1 MSEDLH
7 EIIAAWFGEEMPDGR
22 REALLQRLRQDAAF
36 RAEFVTELRTFAML
50 HAVQAPEPRWLALQ
64 DELGMTNPRNDF
76 SEERIFDAIRS
87 QPRPFVASWWRPV
100 AAMAACLA
108 AVFAVLLLLKSPQ
121 PVLAAMPNREHLAV
135 AVRVDEVRWDARQM
149 NAPQAGGI
157 VSAGDLRFGSGKLT
171 LAFLSGVSVHIEG
184 PADITL
190 LGPERIACRR
200 GNIRTLVNEGA
211 EGFTIETPGGAVVD
225 LGTEFGVNVE
235 DGGKTQVM
243 VYQGQA
249 ELALLSPDG
258 SPRRTRLLNA
268 QQSSELDPQADAFR
282 GVEPREILAAPDLR
296 IPALNLS
303 ADYPQRIL
311 KSRPLHYWRG
321 QAVSKGLIS
330 DAGPGAKALH
340 IQGDVVPQQDGSLAF
355 AAVSEPQFLRAEGEW
370 APPAEFAM
378 ELWFA
383 SAAFH
388 NSALSVMHAV
398 EDENDTLSLLQL
410 TRRDA
415 RNALRPGRVRFLF
428 RWPPG
433 SRDGVNV
440 YSTPVYT
447 PYQWQHL
454 VCQRRGH
461 VLEMYLDGNLVGDTS
476 LKGNEA
482 TTACVL
488 RFGRLFEAAGH
499 RDSRQFIGRMAE
511 IAVYDHV
518 LSADEIREHAVR

>member
-1 MSEDLH
+1 MRLGQPAP
-7 EIIAAWFGEEMPDGR
+7 AA
-22 REALLQRLRQDAAF
+22 
-36 RAEFVTELRTFAML
+36 
-50 HAVQAPEPRWLALQ
+50 
-64 DELGMTNPRNDF
+64 NP
-76 SEERIFDAIRS
+76 
-87 QPRPFVASWWRPV
+87 
-100 AAMAACLA
+100 
-108 AVFAVLLLLKSPQ
+108 K
-121 PVLAAMPNREHLAV
+121 REHLAV
-135 AVRVDEVRWDARQM
+135 AVRVDEVRWDAAQV
-149 NAPQAGGI
+149 NAPQAGGL
-157 VSAGDLRFGSGKLT
+157 VSAGDLRFGSGRLT

-200 GNIRTLVNEGA
+200 GNVRTLVNDGA

-235 DGGKTQVM
+235 GGGKTQVM

-268 QQSSELDPQADAFR
+268 QQSSELDPQADTFR
-282 GVEPREILAAPDLR
+282 GIEPREILAAPDLS
-296 IPALNLS
+296 IPPLKLS

-311 KSRPLHYWRG
+311 KSKPLHYWRG
-321 QAVSKGLIS
+321 RAAANGTIA
-330 DAGPGAKALH
+330 DAAPGAKALH
-340 IQGDVVPQQDGSLAF
+340 IQGRIVSQPDGSLSF
-355 AAVSEPQFLRAEGEW
+355 AGGSEPQFLRAEGAW
-370 APPAEFAM
+370 TPPAEFAV

-383 SAAFH
+383 SEAFH
-388 NSALSVMHAV
+388 CGALAVMHAV
-398 EDENDTLSLLQL
+398 DDEYDTLSLLQL

-433 SRDGVNV
+433 SRDGLNV
-440 YSTPVYT
+440 YSAPVYT

-454 VCQRRGH
+454 VCQRREN
-461 VLEMYLDGNLVGDTS
+461 VLEMYLDGRLVGDTS
-476 LKGNEA
+476 LRGNEQ

-499 RDSRQFIGRMAE
+499 RDPRQFIGRMSE
-511 IAVYDHV
+511 IAVYDHL
-518 LSADEIREHAVR
+518 LSPDEIREHAAP